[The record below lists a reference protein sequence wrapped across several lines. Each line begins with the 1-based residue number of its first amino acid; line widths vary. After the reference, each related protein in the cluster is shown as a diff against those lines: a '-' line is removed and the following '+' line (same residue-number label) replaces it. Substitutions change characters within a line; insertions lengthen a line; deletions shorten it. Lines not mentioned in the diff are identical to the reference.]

1 MNNLL
6 NASTVFLK
14 RNSSTILTCI
24 GAIGVVVTSVMA
36 VKATPK
42 AMRIVEQAKEE
53 KQEKLTKFE
62 TFKAVAP
69 VYIPATIVGLST
81 IACIFLAN
89 ILNKRSQA
97 SLICAYALLNNSYK
111 YYKNKVEELY
121 GEGANKKIREEIAKD
136 KYEDINRTEGKQLFY
151 DFYSGRYFEST
162 IETVRRAEYE
172 TNRSLSLNGEASL
185 NEFYKILNLPHDSR
199 YDELGW
205 SAAQIY
211 KTYRHPWIEFDHED
225 FVGDDGL
232 ECCIIYMPLEPLPGY
247 LDY

>member
-1 MNNLL
+1 MNNVL
-6 NASTVFLK
+6 NASTAFLK

-42 AMRIVEQAKEE
+42 ATRIVEQATEE

-62 TFKAVAP
+62 TFKAIAP
-69 VYIPATIVGLST
+69 VYIPTAIIGSST

-97 SLICAYALLNNSYK
+97 SLISAYALLNNSYK

-121 GEGANKKIREEIAKD
+121 GEGVNKKIREDIAKD
-136 KYEDINRTEGKQLFY
+136 KYEDIKHTEGKQLFY

-162 IETVRRAEYE
+162 IETVRQAEYE
-172 TNRSLSLNGEASL
+172 TNRSMSVNGEVSLNK
-185 NEFYKILNLPHDSR
+185 FYKILDLPHDSI

-205 SAAQIY
+205 SAEQIY
-211 KTYRHPWIEFDHED
+211 ETYRHPWIEFDHED

-232 ECCIIYMPLEPLPGY
+232 ECCIIYMPIEPLPGY

>member
-1 MNNLL
+1 MNNIL

-69 VYIPATIVGLST
+69 VYIPATIAGLST

-97 SLICAYALLNNSYK
+97 SLISAYSVLNNSYK
-111 YYKNKVEELY
+111 YYKNKAEELY
-121 GEGANKKIREEIAKD
+121 GEGANKKIREEISKD
-136 KYEDINRTEGKQLFY
+136 KYEDIDRTEGNQLFY

-162 IETVRRAEYE
+162 IETVRLAEYE
-172 TNRSLSLNGEASL
+172 TNRSMSVNGEVSL
-185 NEFYKILNLPHDSR
+185 NEFYKILDLPHDSI

-205 SAAQIY
+205 SSAQIY
-211 KTYRHPWIEFDHED
+211 ETYHHPWIEFDHED

-232 ECCIIYMPLEPLPGY
+232 ECCIIYMPIEPLPGY
-247 LDY
+247 LDH